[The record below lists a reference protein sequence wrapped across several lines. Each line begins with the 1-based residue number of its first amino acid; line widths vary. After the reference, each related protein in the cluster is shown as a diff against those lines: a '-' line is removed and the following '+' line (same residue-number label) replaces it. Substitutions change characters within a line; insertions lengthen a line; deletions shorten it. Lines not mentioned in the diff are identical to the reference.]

1 MSETETRPYQCPRC
15 GTPSATKTAAGLCT
29 RCALEMAL
37 LATPGGQGADPLI
50 LQDIPIPGTRTARIG
65 DYEILGVIAH
75 GGMGVVYRARQ
86 RSLNRI
92 VALKLL
98 LGGAHADAAYQRRF
112 RQEAELAARLQHP
125 NIVPIFEVGEH
136 EGQPYFSMEF
146 VDGPDLAR
154 LTRERPLTPPQAAE
168 YVAAVAVA
176 LEYAHRQGVI
186 HRDIKP
192 SNILIGPDDR
202 PRLSDFGLARRVT
215 DESSLTHSGATLGT
229 PGYLPPEQAS
239 MKRGQVG
246 TRSDVYALGAVLYH
260 LLTGRPPFM
269 SGTAADTLQQVL
281 EMEPAPPRAL
291 NRDIPPDLETI
302 CLKCL
307 QKNPAAR
314 YPSAREVAADLRRCL
329 NNVPIEARPAG
340 LFDPVIKW
348 CRRRPAVAALSAAL
362 VLTICLAIAG
372 LTWQWRWMERLLFKN
387 QPSAPTSTVTLVTN
401 ATPVPRVART
411 SAPPSVA
418 APANL
423 ELPEPRIETTAAM
436 PRRGGVSTPR
446 TDAVAQD
453 RTGLLAE
460 DETTTA
466 ATSLPASPGVA
477 VGFGTSPGGLE
488 FGYVT
493 PSGSKSKA
501 GQGLFADYLASAG
514 DDATNAVKRQAQG
527 SPLWQNSVLLAR
539 IHLAVMTTLMDRI
552 SSLPKTGAGTRG
564 RRKGSANSQT
574 APTGDGGLTNQNSD
588 PFQSLREEA
597 DQMEQN
603 LVPWINLLD
612 SPAQTYLRNTV
623 TEIGRS
629 STPANDAEIP
639 ILTIEC
645 FDTAG
650 VDLASGLAAEPTVK
664 DEFSTPNGA
673 KLNPY
678 DYFDQ
683 RGNFRLVDLS
693 TKYDDFNGGQLRSE
707 TLTYD
712 YFQKVAPGK
721 FVMTP
726 TKSPRNFWA
735 LAIQQSNS
743 GKLGDE
749 YVSTFKLVNTGKP
762 RDAGFAVIAWE
773 GPQGRIETAEPE
785 VTLSFP
791 KSGKYDVKV
800 YGVTTAYQSDFVI
813 STTAGF

>member
-1 MSETETRPYQCPRC
+1 MSERETKPYQCPRC
-15 GTPSATKTAAGLCT
+15 GTPSATKTAAGICT

-98 LGGAHADAAYQRRF
+98 LGGAHANAAYQRRF

-176 LEYAHRQGVI
+176 LEYAHRQGVV

-202 PRLSDFGLARRVT
+202 PRISDFGLARRVT
-215 DESSLTHSGATLGT
+215 DESSLTLSGATLGT

-239 MKRGQVG
+239 MKRGQIG
-246 TRSDVYALGAVLYH
+246 PHSDVYALGAVLYH

-281 EMEPAPPRAL
+281 EMEPAPPRTL
-291 NRDIPPDLETI
+291 NRDIPRDLETI

-307 QKNPAAR
+307 QKTPAAR
-314 YPSAREVAADLRRCL
+314 YPSAREVAADLRRWL
-329 NNVPIEARPAG
+329 TNVPIEARPAG
-340 LFDPVIKW
+340 WLAAPIKW
-348 CRRRPAVAALSAAL
+348 CQRRPAVAALSAAL
-362 VLTICLAIAG
+362 VLTICLALAG
-372 LTWQWRWMERLLFKN
+372 IVWQWHWMELLLAKT
-387 QPSAPTSTVTLVTN
+387 QQSKSPTALAQASNGT
-401 ATPVPRVART
+401 AVPRATRT
-411 SAPPSVA
+411 SPPTGL
-418 APANL
+418 PNL
-423 ELPEPRIETTAAM
+423 ELPAPPLETDTSPSPRASVA
-436 PRRGGVSTPR
+436 TPR
-446 TDAVAQD
+446 SNVVVPA
-453 RTGLLAE
+453 RLPLLAQE
-460 DETTTA
+460 ETA
-466 ATSLPASPGVA
+466 ATASSLSGSPAA
-477 VGFGTSPGGLE
+477 VSGPVTSPGGVV
-488 FGYVT
+488 FGYSVPT
-493 PSGSKSKA
+493 GRISKT

-514 DDATNAVKRQAQG
+514 HDATNAVTRQLQG

-552 SSLPKTGAGTRG
+552 SGLAHTGRGLRG
-564 RRKGSANSQT
+564 RPNSSASSQ
-574 APTGDGGLTNQNSD
+574 ASPKAEDGLTNQNSAD
-588 PFQSLREEA
+588 FQTLREEA
-597 DQMEQN
+597 DQMSN
-603 LVPWINLLD
+603 DLIPWINQLA
-612 SPAQTYLRNTV
+612 PAAQTFLRNTV

-629 STPANDAEIP
+629 LTPANDAEIP
-639 ILTIEC
+639 LLTIEL
-645 FDTAG
+645 FDSVG
-650 VDLASGLAAEPTVK
+650 VDLASGLAAEPNPQ
-664 DEFSTPNGA
+664 DAFSTPNGA
-673 KLNPY
+673 KLNPW

-693 TKYDDFNGGQLRSE
+693 TKYGDFKGGKLGSE
-707 TLTYD
+707 SLTYD
-712 YFQKVAPGK
+712 YFQKLAPGK
-721 FVMTP
+721 FLMTP
-726 TKSPRNFWA
+726 TKSPGYFWVF
-735 LAIQQSNS
+735 AIEQSNS
-743 GKLGDE
+743 GKLADE
-749 YVSTFKLVNTGKP
+749 YVATFKLVNSGRPK
-762 RDAGFAVIAWE
+762 DASFAVIAWE
-773 GPQGRIETAEPE
+773 GPEGRIETDEQQI
-785 VTLSFP
+785 TLSFP
-791 KSGKYDVKV
+791 KSGKYEVKA
-800 YGVTTAYQSDFVI
+800 YGVTTTYQSDFVF
-813 STTAGF
+813 TETASF